1 MSFASELLALN
12 GAQLWQRF
20 SALCQDVATTQEQLL
35 LELLQRN
42 ANSHFGEKY
51 AFAALR
57 SSAEFRA
64 RVPLHTWDEVAPWIN
79 VLVGGE
85 NNALT
90 VDQAILRFVRT
101 TGTTGTPKMIPL
113 TEAAQQANAV
123 TMNLRLLSVLQ
134 DHPEVLQGDILALAN
149 PAVSGHTAT
158 GIPYGAASGLAL
170 SNPPPALAQRFAYP
184 PALLEISEPA
194 SRNYA
199 MLRFAA
205 ERNLALAVG
214 NNPHHFSQLFGLL
227 PKYAFAIIDDIR
239 HGKLTTPQALDA
251 DLQQRLEAHLRPNP
265 QRAAALEALGA
276 LEARQVWP
284 NLRLIVCWKTGL
296 MSRFLDE
303 LAAICP
309 PDTIFREYGYGA
321 SEGVFTIPL
330 SDKTSAGVLSIHG
343 IFFEFLPENT
353 PFAPDAKTLL
363 AHEVTVGER
372 YQLILTTSAGLY
384 RYCLGDLVEVNAL
397 FGTTPQIT
405 FLRKVGDVVNMV
417 GEKIDARQVA
427 EAMENAQRL
436 SGVKV
441 RHYQWLTNEGG
452 LFYELCVE
460 PIAHIDEQSARQL
473 LEDYEAQLRALNG
486 VYHGLRNN
494 KLLHAPKLRLMRHG
508 WLEGLLHSGGYQA
521 KPKIVGQQLAA
532 AEYSERL
539 IDALG

>member
-1 MSFASELLALN
+1 MSFSSELLALN

-20 SALCQDVATTQEQLL
+20 HTLCQDVATTQEQLL

-42 ANSHFGEKY
+42 ADSRFGQQY

-57 SSAEFRA
+57 SSADFRE
-64 RVPLHTWDEVAPWIN
+64 RVPLQTWDDVAPWITA
-79 VLVGGE
+79 LVDGE
-85 NNALT
+85 HNALT
-90 VDQAILRFVRT
+90 ADQAVLRFVRT

-113 TEAAQQANAV
+113 NETAQQANAV

-149 PAVSGHTAT
+149 PAVSGRTAH
-158 GIPYGAASGLAL
+158 GIPYGAASGLAM

-184 PALLEISEPA
+184 PALLEISDPA

-205 ERNLALAVG
+205 ERNLALAIG
-214 NNPHHFSQLFGLL
+214 NNPHHFSQLFALL
-227 PKYAFAIIDDIR
+227 PKYASAIIDDMR
-239 HGKLTTPQALDA
+239 HGKLTTPNPIDA
-251 DLQQRLEAHLRPNP
+251 DLQQRLEGHLRPNP
-265 QRAAALEALGA
+265 ERAAALAALGEFA
-276 LEARQVWP
+276 ARHIWP

-309 PDTIFREYGYGA
+309 PGAVFREYGYGA

-330 SDKTSAGVLSIHG
+330 SDQSSAGVLSIHG
-343 IFFEFLPENT
+343 IFFEFLPENI

-384 RYCLGDLVEVNAL
+384 RYCFGDLVEVNAL
-397 FGTTPQIT
+397 LGAAPQVT

-427 EAMENAQRL
+427 EAMEHAQRL
-436 SGVKV
+436 TGVGV

-460 PIAHIDEQSARQL
+460 PITHIDAPNARQL
-473 LEDYEAQLRALNG
+473 LENYEAQLRALNS
-486 VYHGLRNN
+486 VYNGLRNQ
-494 KLLHAPKLRLMRHG
+494 KLLNTPKLRLMRHG
-508 WLEGLLHSGGYQA
+508 WLEGLLQSGGYQA

-532 AEYSERL
+532 PEYSEHL
-539 IDALG
+539 IDALE

>member
-1 MSFASELLALN
+1 MSFASELSTLQ
-12 GAQLWQRF
+12 GAPLWQRF
-20 SALCQDVATTQEQLL
+20 SALCQDVAATQEQLL

-42 ANSHFGEKY
+42 ANSRFGQQY
-51 AFAALR
+51 RFANLG
-57 SSAEFRA
+57 SSAAFRA
-64 RVPLHTWDEVAPWIN
+64 AVPLQTWDDVAPWIN
-79 VLVGGE
+79 ALVAGE
-85 NNALT
+85 EQALT
-90 VDQAILRFVRT
+90 VDQPVLRFVRT
-101 TGTTGTPKMIPL
+101 TGTTGVPKLIPL
-113 TEAAQQANAV
+113 NAAAQQANTV

-134 DHPEVLQGDILALAN
+134 DHPQVLQGDILALAN

-158 GIPYGAASGLAL
+158 GIPYGAASGLAM

-194 SRNYA
+194 SRDYA

-205 ERNLALAVG
+205 ERNLVLAVG

-227 PKYAFAIIDDIR
+227 PKYASSIISDIR
-239 HGKLTTPQALDA
+239 HGKLTTPNALAA
-251 DLQQRLEAHLRPNP
+251 DLQQRLETYLRPNP
-265 QRAAALEALGA
+265 ERAAALEALSA
-276 LEARQVWP
+276 PIAREIWP

-309 PDTIFREYGYGA
+309 PDTVFREYGYGA

-343 IFFEFLPENT
+343 IFFEFLPEAT
-353 PFAPDAKTLL
+353 PFAPNAKTLL

-384 RYCLGDLVEVNAL
+384 RYCFGDLVEVNAL
-397 FGTTPQIT
+397 YGTAPQVT

-427 EAMENAQRL
+427 EAMEHAQRL
-436 SGVKV
+436 SGVKI
-441 RHYQWLTNEGG
+441 RHYQWITNEGG

-460 PIAHIDEQSARQL
+460 TMTHIEDSQARKL
-473 LEDYEAQLRALNG
+473 LADCEAQLRILNG
-486 VYHGLRNN
+486 VYNGLRGQ
-494 KLLHAPKLRLMRHG
+494 KLLNAPQLRLMRHG
-508 WLEGLLHSGGYQA
+508 WLEGLLQSGGYQA

-539 IDALG
+539 LDTLE